1 MVLNLLIIYGVGFK
15 MVECVLFNNGLDRVE
30 VCPKCNHW
38 IEEKQGVIN
47 CPCCGYSDCLRC
59 GE

>member
-1 MVLNLLIIYGVGFK
+1 